1 MSDSQNLNKS
11 RCWLGINSR
20 TLISATPQK
29 KSPFLSRTPVKAAVR
44 SPGFTQRDSVEIPT
58 RDKEFEMNDY
68 LSSSPTA
75 EINVSSDPR
84 PNLPRHSAT
93 FLVLP
98 PSFIVIVP
106 TCEFADPF
114 TIELL

>member
-1 MSDSQNLNKS
+1 MSDSQNLNRS
-11 RCWLGINSR
+11 RCYYGINSR

-44 SPGFTQRDSVEIPT
+44 SPGFTQSDSVEIPT
-58 RDKEFEMNDY
+58 RDKEFEINAY

-75 EINVSSDPR
+75 EINVRSEPR

-98 PSFIVIVP
+98 PSFIMIVP
-106 TCEFADPF
+106 TWELAEPF